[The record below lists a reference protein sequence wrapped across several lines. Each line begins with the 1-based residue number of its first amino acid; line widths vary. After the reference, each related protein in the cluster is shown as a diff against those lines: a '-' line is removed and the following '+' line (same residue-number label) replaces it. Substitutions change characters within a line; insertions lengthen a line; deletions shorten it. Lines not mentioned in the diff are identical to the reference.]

1 MLLQGDKPLK
11 ILGSFSH
18 MPSGQIRMISLK
30 DKLLEKLK
38 KVVAD
43 KEIIVGAAVGSGFA
57 AKHAIKG
64 GADLLLVLNAGRFR
78 SAGISSLAAY
88 MPFEN
93 CNDTVMRLGS
103 KEIIPQAKDIP
114 VIIGVCATDPY
125 LNIKAFNK
133 EIRKNGFLGINNF
146 PTVSILDGN
155 YRVLLEENGIGFDR
169 EVELIKQASQDGI
182 FTVAFVFNENEA
194 IEMVDAGVDM
204 LCVNFGFTLGG
215 YNGVKHG
222 LSIQEATNKAIS
234 IFNAVDKIRPAV
246 FKMVYGGP
254 ITNPDTLGD
263 FIFATGAQGYIG
275 GSAIERIPIE
285 NNITETMKEFKGLLK
300 LKEEN
305 LFLKQQLARRD
316 GLENIIGNSD
326 IMQELYETIVKVAE
340 TDANV
345 LITGESGTGKDL
357 VSRAIHSQ
365 SKRKTAA
372 YIKINCASIPF
383 SLLESELFG
392 HEKGAYTGAH
402 IRHIGRF
409 EHANGGTLFLDEIA
423 EMDIGLQSKI
433 LRVIEDREFERVGGS
448 ETITVDVRLISAT
461 NQDLSHALSEKSFR
475 KDLFYCLNV
484 LSIRIPPLRERKED
498 IPLLVNYFINNINNK
513 FGFNIKKIES
523 AALDAV
529 LEYDWP
535 GNVRE
540 LEHALER
547 AAVLGDKVT
556 IMQKYLPENIYK
568 KNINKKAVGLI
579 GEGIEKHSLIQASE
593 RERVIQAL
601 EKNFWNITRAAE
613 NLDISRKTLYEWM
626 KKLNIEKYSN

>member
-1 MLLQGDKPLK
+1 MVA
-11 ILGSFSH
+11 
-18 MPSGQIRMISLK
+18 LK
-30 DKLLEKLK
+30 DELLAKLY
-38 KVVAD
+38 KVITD

-57 AKHAIKG
+57 AKYAIKG

-78 SAGISSLAAY
+78 AAGVPSLAAY

-93 CNDTVMRLGS
+93 CNDTVMSLGS
-103 KEIIPQAKDIP
+103 KEIIPQAKGVP

-125 LNIKAFNK
+125 LNTKVLIK
-133 EIRKNGFLGINNF
+133 EIRNNGFMGINNF

-155 YRVLLEENGIGFDR
+155 YRVLLEENDIGFDR
-169 EVELIKQASQDGI
+169 EVELIKQASQVGV

-194 IEMVDAGVDM
+194 LAMVDAGVDM

-222 LSIQEATNKAIS
+222 LTIQEATNKAIK
-234 IFNAVDKIRPAV
+234 IFDVVDKTRPAV

-263 FIFATGAQGYIG
+263 LICATGAHGYIG

-285 NNITETMKEFKGLLK
+285 NNITEIMKEFKGLLK

-316 GLENIIGNSD
+316 GLEDIIGNSD

-357 VSRAIHSQ
+357 VSRAIHLR
-365 SKRKTAA
+365 SKRKTAT

-409 EHANGGTLFLDEIA
+409 ERANGGTLFLDEIA
-423 EMDIGLQSKI
+423 EMEIGLQSKM

-448 ETITVDVRLISAT
+448 ETISVDVRLISAT
-461 NQDLSHALSEKSFR
+461 NQDLSYAMSEKSFR
-475 KDLFYCLNV
+475 QDLFYRLNV

-498 IPLLVNYFINNINNK
+498 IPLLVNYFINKINNK
-513 FGFNIKKIES
+513 FGFKIKKIES
-523 AALDAV
+523 AALDAA

-556 IMQKYLPENIYK
+556 IMGKYLPRDTNKIK
-568 KNINKKAVGLI
+568 VQKKAFGFI
-579 GEGIEKHSLIQASE
+579 GEGLDSDSLVRVSDREK
-593 RERVIQAL
+593 VIQAL
-601 EKNFWNITRAAE
+601 ENNYWNITRAAAT
-613 NLDISRKTLYEWM
+613 LCISRKTLYVWL